1 MSGGREATNEKLLSA
16 HEGVGYDEV
25 YPSRCDPNED
35 LTWSPTR
42 ELSAHSLT
50 EGEEGYKEDK
60 GKEGDEGEE
69 GDEEE
74 GGGDDDEEDES
85 DEGRKKDNDRSVG
98 WVDSSS
104 TRPFILSSI

>member
-25 YPSRCDPNED
+25 YPSRRDPNED

-60 GKEGDEGEE
+60 GKEGDEGEGE
-69 GDEEE
+69 
-74 GGGDDDEEDES
+74 GDDDEEDES

-98 WVDSSS
+98 WVDNSS

>member
-25 YPSRCDPNED
+25 YPSRRDPNED

-98 WVDSSS
+98 WVDNSS